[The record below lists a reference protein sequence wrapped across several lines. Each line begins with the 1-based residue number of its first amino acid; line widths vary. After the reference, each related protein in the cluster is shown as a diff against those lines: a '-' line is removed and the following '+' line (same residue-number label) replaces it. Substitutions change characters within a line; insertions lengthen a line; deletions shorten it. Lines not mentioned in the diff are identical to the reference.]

1 MYLSSTGELELICK
15 AKDLEGISVWVRLG
29 ISLLSS
35 SIGVVV
41 VSKNNDKNII
51 IYVCIYKCVFVLLC
65 CVIYI

>member
-15 AKDLEGISVWVRLG
+15 AKDLEGISVWVRFE

-41 VSKNNDKNII
+41 VSMNNDKDII
-51 IYVCIYKCVFVLLC
+51 KGKRR
-65 CVIYI
+65 